1 LQRNE
6 ATTLRLQRRFGEQ
19 RSQFAQLAGTARR
32 RCVVALKKNRSA
44 AKDSTMAK
52 TRADQLLVDRGL
64 VESRARAQ
72 ALILAGLVFSGE
84 RKIEKAGQALAEDA
98 SLEVRGKEHPWVSRG
113 GIKLAHALEHFG
125 WDVTGAVA
133 LDVGSSTGGF
143 TDVLLQKGVS
153 KVFAV
158 DVGTNQLAWKLR
170 QDPRVLVHEKTN
182 ARYLTDAVVTE
193 PVDIIVC
200 DASFISLAKV
210 LDRALDLAR
219 PGGRLVALV
228 KPQFE
233 AERGEVGKSG
243 VVRDPA
249 VHERVCRS
257 AEEWLRSRGWE
268 IDGIAQSPITGP
280 EGNVEFLLAARRAA
294 QATDGQAG

>member
-1 LQRNE
+1 
-6 ATTLRLQRRFGEQ
+6 
-19 RSQFAQLAGTARR
+19 
-32 RCVVALKKNRSA
+32 
-44 AKDSTMAK
+44 MK

-64 VESRARAQ
+64 AESRSKAQ

-84 RKIEKAGQALAEDA
+84 RRIDKAGQPLAPDSE
-98 SLEVRGKEHPWVSRG
+98 LEVRGKDHPWVSRG

-125 WDVTGAVA
+125 WDVTEAVA

-143 TDVLLQKGVS
+143 TDVLLQRGAR

-170 QDPRVLVHEKTN
+170 QDPRVVVHEQTN

-193 PVDIIVC
+193 PIDLIVC
-200 DASFISLAKV
+200 DASFIGLAKV
-210 LDRALDLAR
+210 LDSALDFAR

-233 AERGEVGKSG
+233 AERSEIGKSG
-243 VVRDPA
+243 VVRDA
-249 VHERVCRS
+249 QVHDRVC
-257 AEEWLRSRGWE
+257 AAAADWLVSRGWRVE
-268 IDGIAQSPITGP
+268 GITPSPITGP
-280 EGNVEFLLAARRAA
+280 EGNVEFLLAAVREDSR
-294 QATDGQAG
+294 D